1 MDLPRKQK
9 QTARSTS
16 SLSRFASGSRCN
28 LSDYGIDNARSNS
41 ITSKNERPVTV
52 GSFCLVPRFKPANR
66 CARAFEVR
74 ENPRHLARSE
84 IRCAHFVQLGTGR
97 S

>member
-9 QTARSTS
+9 QTSRSTS
-16 SLSRFASGSRCN
+16 SLLRFAKGSRGN
-28 LSDYGIDNARSNS
+28 LSVDGIDNARSNS

-74 ENPRHLARSE
+74 ENPRHLAGSKMR
-84 IRCAHFVQLGTGR
+84 RAHFLQQRGGR